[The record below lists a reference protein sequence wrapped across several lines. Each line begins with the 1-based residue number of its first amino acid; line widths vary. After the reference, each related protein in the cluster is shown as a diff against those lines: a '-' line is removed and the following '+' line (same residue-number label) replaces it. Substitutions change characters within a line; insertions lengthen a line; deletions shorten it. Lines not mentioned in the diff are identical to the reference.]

1 VTACTPH
8 GVQAFCGG
16 YKGDDLNAGTD
27 AASLI
32 LPGDGLCLA
41 ADAAGPQTGVPV
53 VLLHGGGQTRDAWG
67 GAMLGL
73 AQRGFRAYAV
83 DLRGHGDSDWA
94 PDGDYHID
102 RLAADL
108 RSVAAYIGR
117 PAIYVG
123 ASLGGIAALI
133 ALGEPPSVDALG
145 LVLVDVSP
153 HLLPDGV
160 GAILDFMR
168 DTSFGFDSLDDAA
181 DAIARY
187 LPHRPRP
194 KDFTGLRKNLRLRAD
209 GRYYWH
215 WDPRTL
221 EYILDPAN
229 MNERMEHAARNIH
242 CPALLVRG
250 ESSELVSAQVAQD
263 FMGRF
268 PNGATMDIEGAR
280 HMVAGDSN
288 SMFREALINFI
299 VVHTQK

>member
-1 VTACTPH
+1 M
-8 GVQAFCGG
+8 GVVLKA
-16 YKGDDLNAGTD
+16 D
-27 AASLI
+27 AEGSPLT

-41 ADAAGPQTGVPV
+41 ADVAGPAAGPAV

-67 GAMLGL
+67 GTLL
-73 AQRGFRAYAV
+73 ALASHGFRAYAV

-94 PDGDYHID
+94 PDGDYQID

-108 RSVAAYIGR
+108 RSVAACIGR

-123 ASLGGIAALI
+123 ASLGGIAALM
-133 ALGEPPSVDALG
+133 ALGEPPALAALG

-160 GAILDFMR
+160 GAVLDFMR
-168 DTSFGFDSLDDAA
+168 DTSSGFDSLDDAA

-194 KDFTGLRKNLRLRAD
+194 KDFAGLRKNLRLRPD

-215 WDPRTL
+215 WDPQTL
-221 EYILDPAN
+221 AHILDPVS
-229 MNERMEHAARNIH
+229 MNERMERAARNIQ
-242 CPALLVRG
+242 CPALLMRG
-250 ESSELVSAQVAQD
+250 ASSELVSAQVARD
-263 FMGRF
+263 FMAQF
-268 PNGATMDIEGAR
+268 PNGATIDIAGAR

-288 SMFREALINFI
+288 SIFREALIDFI
-299 VVHTQK
+299 VSHTQT